1 MNNNYYICIVNNEK
15 VKVISFYNI
24 QRMRQNIKQLFKSVD
39 NKTEFVELLSKE
51 FNRKPASIRNNWF
64 SAFYSI
70 PQEHEA
76 RVVEL
81 LQRTIAAQNF
91 KAVEA

>member
-1 MNNNYYICIVNNEK
+1 MK
-15 VKVISFYNI
+15 AISFYNI
-24 QRMRQNIKQLFKSVD
+24 QKMRQNIKQLFKSVD

-76 RVVEL
+76 RVVQL

>member
-1 MNNNYYICIVNNEK
+1 
-15 VKVISFYNI
+15 VKVISFNNI
-24 QRMRQNIKQLFKSVD
+24 QKMRQNIKQLFKSVD

-76 RVVEL
+76 RVVQL

>member
-1 MNNNYYICIVNNEK
+1 LNNNYYICDINNEK

-24 QRMRQNIKQLFKSVD
+24 QRMRQNIKQLFRSVE
-39 NKTEFVELLSKE
+39 NKTEFIELLSKE

-81 LQRTIAAQNF
+81 LQRTIAAQIQ
-91 KAVEA
+91 KPVEA

>member
-1 MNNNYYICIVNNEK
+1 M
-15 VKVISFYNI
+15 KVISFNNI
-24 QRMRQNIKQLFKSVD
+24 QKMRQNIKQLFKSVD

-76 RVVEL
+76 RVVQL

>member
-1 MNNNYYICIVNNEK
+1 
-15 VKVISFYNI
+15 
-24 QRMRQNIKQLFKSVD
+24 MRQNIKQLFKSVD

-76 RVVEL
+76 RVVQL

>member
-1 MNNNYYICIVNNEK
+1 

>member
-1 MNNNYYICIVNNEK
+1 MKE
-15 VKVISFYNI
+15 
-24 QRMRQNIKQLFKSVD
+24 NIKQLFRNVE
-39 NKTEFVELLSKE
+39 NKTEFIELLSKE

-70 PQEHEA
+70 PQENEA

-81 LQRTIAAQNF
+81 LQRTIAAQNR
-91 KAVEA
+91 KPVEA